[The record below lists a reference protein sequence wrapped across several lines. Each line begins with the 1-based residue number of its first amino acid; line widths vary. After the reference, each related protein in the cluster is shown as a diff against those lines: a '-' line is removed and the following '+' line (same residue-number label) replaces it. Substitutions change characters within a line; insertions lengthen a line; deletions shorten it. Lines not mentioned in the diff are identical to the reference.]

1 MKECKGYLLHRNPY
15 GTIFGM
21 SIFPNKNG
29 VKNKKKKASR
39 ETSSLTVQIIGVFL
53 ATAGILWLLSLL
65 TFSQSDP
72 VLLFTHSSSQL
83 IPENAVGLVGST
95 AAFSL
100 FTMVGG
106 GSFVVPLVLV
116 GFGLTVLWSE
126 QFHVSLAGV
135 LGSLLAVLS
144 VSALLH
150 LYSLSLVPTEEIGV
164 AKGGLIGQGLS
175 EVLGTYFATTG
186 AMIILLA
193 MLLVSF
199 LLLVP
204 VSLGQL
210 ARGTLSV
217 GATLWDR
224 MGESLLAL
232 KEQEWWVRNAEPKQ
246 NKSIRI
252 NRELAARG
260 GIGSVGLD
268 SILESSKGDNIPSE
282 INPVLIESEPRLALT
297 DQTDQE
303 YLAGK
308 VVSES
313 YEMPSPVDLLDTH
326 AARAAHQTDSVLKS
340 QSEILVQ
347 TLSSFGIE
355 GSVTDVHPGPVI
367 TMYEFAPGP
376 GIKVARIVTL
386 SDDLAMALKALKV
399 RVVAP
404 LPNKSTVGIEVP
416 NPQRETVGL
425 KDMLTSEAFA
435 KARSKLALALGKD
448 IYGRPVVT
456 DLRTM
461 PHLLVAGATG
471 SGKSVGLNCL
481 LLNILFTAHPDE
493 VKLLLVDPKVLE
505 LQVYDGIPHLI
516 RPVITN
522 PKEAARGL
530 GWVVQEM
537 ERRYRVLAELGV
549 RNIDAYNR
557 KVAELQEAPQTRR
570 SKKKLTK
577 GQTMDVDDPPEL
589 EIPIEDRASL
599 PYIVV
604 VIDEFADLMM
614 VAPKDIEDRIARL
627 AQMARASGIH
637 LILATQRPSVDVVTG
652 IIKANFPARIA
663 YQVSSKTDSRT
674 ILDANGAESLLGK
687 GDMLF
692 LASGTGRL
700 VRLHGPY
707 VSDDEVRNVVEWVK
721 AQASPVYDQAA
732 LAAVQESST
741 DDQVEDE
748 TYERARELIMT
759 TGQAS
764 ASFIQRRLRVGYP
777 RAARMIEQMEEEG
790 LVSAPGR
797 DGRREVLVRGTAAA
811 EIG

>member
-1 MKECKGYLLHRNPY
+1 
-15 GTIFGM
+15 M
-21 SIFPNKNG
+21 SIFP
-29 VKNKKKKASR
+29 
-39 ETSSLTVQIIGVFL
+39 SSKSKPTKDQTKEFSVLTTQVV
-53 ATAGILWLLSLL
+53 GILVATFGILGLLSMA
-65 TFSQSDP
+65 TFSPADP
-72 VLLFTHSSSQL
+72 ILFVEHPSLNSF
-83 IPENAVGLVGST
+83 PENAVGLIGAT
-95 AAFSL
+95 LAFSL
-100 FTMVGG
+100 LTIVGG
-106 GSFVVPLVLV
+106 GAYVVPLLLVVL
-116 GFGLTVLWSE
+116 GLSVLWGEKLRITSG
-126 QFHVSLAGV
+126 SL
-135 LGSLLAVLS
+135 LGSLLGVLS

-150 LYSLSLVPTEEIGV
+150 LQFSAGPQTYAMDGLGV
-164 AKGGLIGQGLS
+164 GTGGVVGQWVAHGLGS
-175 EVLGTYFATTG
+175 YLAVTG
-186 AMIILLA
+186 ATIILGA
-193 MLLVSF
+193 LLLIAF

-204 VSLGQL
+204 VSIGQMARAIFSLGGRL
-210 ARGTLSV
+210 KNTVVESV
-217 GATLWDR
+217 RERD
-224 MGESLLAL
+224 
-232 KEQEWWVRNAEPKQ
+232 WWVSDAQPKM

-252 NRELAARG
+252 NRQLAARG
-260 GIGSVGLD
+260 GIGMVVLETPEPKAKLSKVKGEEI
-268 SILESSKGDNIPSE
+268 SAAIETAPILPLEEEVDDTFISRKQISK
-282 INPVLIESEPRLALT
+282 
-297 DQTDQE
+297 
-303 YLAGK
+303 
-308 VVSES
+308 S
-313 YEMPSPVDLLDTH
+313 YQMPSPVDLLDTH

-340 QSEILVQ
+340 QSEVLVN
-347 TLSSFGIE
+347 TLASFGIE

-376 GIKVARIVTL
+376 GIKVARIVNL
-386 SDDLAMALKALKV
+386 ADDLAMALKALKV

-404 LPNKSTVGIEVP
+404 LPGKSTVGIEVP

-425 KDMLTSEAFA
+425 KEMLTSEVFTR
-435 KARSKLALALGKD
+435 ARSKLALALGKD
-448 IYGRPVVT
+448 ILGRPVVT

-493 VKLLLVDPKVLE
+493 VKLLLIDPKVLE

-537 ERRYRVLAELGV
+537 ERRYQVLAELGV
-549 RNIDAYNR
+549 RNIDAYN
-557 KVAELQEAPQTRR
+557 KKITECQETGSLLRTV
-570 SKKKLTK
+570 KKLSR
-577 GQTMDVDDPPEL
+577 GQSMNL
-589 EIPIEDRASL
+589 EEGAPLLETSQEERVPL

-604 VIDEFADLMM
+604 VIDEFADLIM

-637 LILATQRPSVDVVTG
+637 LVLATQRPSVDVVTG
-652 IIKANFPARIA
+652 LIKANFPARIA
-663 YQVSSKTDSRT
+663 YQVSSKIDSRT

-692 LASGTGRL
+692 LSSGTGGIN
-700 VRLHGPY
+700 RLHGPY
-707 VSDDEVRNVVEWVK
+707 VSDEEVRGVVEWVK
-721 AQASPVYDQAA
+721 SQATPVYDPVAVES
-732 LAAVQESST
+732 VQEPT
-741 DDQVEDE
+741 VDEQERDE
-748 TYERARELIMT
+748 TYERARELVMT

-797 DGRREVLVRGTAAA
+797 DGRRDVLARGTAIA

>member
-1 MKECKGYLLHRNPY
+1 
-15 GTIFGM
+15 M
-21 SIFPNKNG
+21 SIFLSKKV
-29 VKNKKKKASR
+29 VKGKQQPQGISA
-39 ETSSLTVQIIGVFL
+39 LTIQIVGIFL
-53 ATAGILWLLSLL
+53 ATVGILCLLSIL
-65 TFSQSDP
+65 TFSPADP
-72 VLLFTHSSSQL
+72 VLLFPNSSADGVL
-83 IPENAVGLVGST
+83 NNAVGLMGST

-100 FTMVGG
+100 FTIVGG
-106 GSFVVPLVLV
+106 GAFVVPLLFV
-116 GFGLTVLWSE
+116 GFGLNALWSE
-126 QFHVSLAGV
+126 RWQVTMGGCV
-135 LGSLLAVLS
+135 GSLLAILS

-150 LYSLSLVPTEEIGV
+150 LQSSPIAKADATGHLS
-164 AKGGLIGQGLS
+164 GGFVGQGVS
-175 EVLGTYFATTG
+175 EILGTYFGTTG
-186 AMIILLA
+186 ATIILGA
-193 MLLVSF
+193 MSLVAF

-204 VSLGQL
+204 VSLGQMV
-210 ARGTLSV
+210 RGTIALV
-217 GATLWDR
+217 GRLRDR
-224 MGESLLAL
+224 LVSFLVGM
-232 KEQEWWVRNAEPKQ
+232 KDREWWAKDTEPKR

-260 GIGSVGLD
+260 GIGNLGLD
-268 SILESSKGDNIPSE
+268 SIIELPKASKAQSESSPILSDA
-282 INPVLIESEPRLALT
+282 EPYLALT
-297 DQTDQE
+297 DQSDNG
-303 YLAGK
+303 YLVRKTVGEA
-308 VVSES
+308 
-313 YEMPSPVDLLDTH
+313 YQMPSPADLLDTH
-326 AARAAHQTDSVLKS
+326 AARATHQTDSVLKS
-340 QSEILVQ
+340 QSDILVQ
-347 TLSSFGIE
+347 TLASFGIE

-376 GIKVARIVTL
+376 GIKVARIVNL

-404 LPNKSTVGIEVP
+404 LPGKSTVGIEVP

-425 KDMLTSEAFA
+425 KDMLTSQVFVR
-435 KARSKLALALGKD
+435 ARSKLVLALGKD

-530 GWVVQEM
+530 SWVVQEM

-557 KVAELQEAPQTRR
+557 KVVELQETVSTGPR
-570 SKKKLTK
+570 KKTKLTK
-577 GQTMDVDDPPEL
+577 GQSMEVDEAPGLETSIEEL
-589 EIPIEDRASL
+589 TTL

-692 LASGTGRL
+692 LASGTGRI

-721 AQASPVYDQAA
+721 SQATPIYDKAA
-732 LAAVQESST
+732 LAAVQDSPAE
-741 DDQVEDE
+741 DQEADE
-748 TYERARELIMT
+748 TYERARELVMT

-777 RAARMIEQMEEEG
+777 RAARMIEQMEAEG
-790 LVSAPGR
+790 FVSAPGR
-797 DGRREVLVRGTAAA
+797 DGRREVLAPGTARA

>member
-1 MKECKGYLLHRNPY
+1 
-15 GTIFGM
+15 M
-21 SIFPNKNG
+21 SIFPSK
-29 VKNKKKKASR
+29 KESKKKKPPQ
-39 ETSSLTVQIIGVFL
+39 EISSLTVQIAGVFL
-53 ATAGILWLLSLL
+53 ATVGILWLLSLL
-65 TFSQSDP
+65 TFSPADP
-72 VLLFTHSSSQL
+72 VLLFPHSSAQS
-83 IPENAVGLVGST
+83 IPDNAVGLVGST

-100 FTMVGG
+100 LTMVGG
-106 GSFVVPLVLV
+106 GSFVVPLLLV

-126 QFHVSLAGV
+126 RLQLTIGGIG
-135 LGSLLAVLS
+135 GSLLAILS

-150 LYSLSLVPTEEIGV
+150 LQSSGSAIADIVSAHAGGFVGRGV
-164 AKGGLIGQGLS
+164 S
-175 EVLGTYFATTG
+175 EALGTYFGTTG
-186 AMIILLA
+186 AFIILCS
-193 MLLVSF
+193 MLLVAF

-210 ARGTLSV
+210 ARGMFALA
-217 GATLWDR
+217 GGLWTR
-224 MGESLLAL
+224 MASSLVAMKES
-232 KEQEWWVRNAEPKQ
+232 EWWAQDAEPKK

-260 GIGSVGLD
+260 GIGSLGLD
-268 SILESSKGDNIPSE
+268 SILESSKEPKASSE
-282 INPVLIESEPRLALT
+282 TNPALLEAEPRLALT
-297 DQTDQE
+297 DQTDQD
-303 YLAGK
+303 YLSRK
-308 VVSES
+308 TVSES
-313 YEMPSPVDLLDTH
+313 YEMPSPMDLLDTH

-340 QSEILVQ
+340 QSDILVQ
-347 TLSSFGIE
+347 TLGSFGIE

-367 TMYEFAPGP
+367 TMYEFAPRP
-376 GIKVARIVTL
+376 GIKVARIVNL
-386 SDDLAMALKALKV
+386 ADDLAMALKALKV

-435 KARSKLALALGKD
+435 KARSKLAIALGKD

-471 SGKSVGLNCL
+471 AGKSVGLNCL
-481 LLNILFTAHPDE
+481 LLNILFTAHPDD

-530 GWVVQEM
+530 SWVVQEM

-557 KVAELQEAPQTRR
+557 KVIELQESGSPGRG
-570 SKKKLTK
+570 KKKLSK
-577 GQTMDVDDPPEL
+577 GQSMDIEEAPLL
-589 EIPIEDRASL
+589 ETPIEERTTL

-637 LILATQRPSVDVVTG
+637 VILATQRPSVDVVTG
-652 IIKANFPARIA
+652 LIKANFPARIA
-663 YQVSSKTDSRT
+663 YQVSSKIDSRT

-692 LASGTGRL
+692 LASGTGRI

-721 AQASPVYDQAA
+721 AQASPVYDQTA
-732 LAAVQESST
+732 LASVEESST
-741 DDQVEDE
+741 EDQAEDE

-764 ASFIQRRLRVGYP
+764 ASFLQRRLRVGYP
-777 RAARMIEQMEEEG
+777 RAARMIEQMQEEG

-797 DGRREVLVRGTAAA
+797 DGRREVLARGTATA

>member
-1 MKECKGYLLHRNPY
+1 
-15 GTIFGM
+15 M
-21 SIFPNKNG
+21 SIFPSKKV
-29 VKNKKKKASR
+29 VKNKKPSQ
-39 ETSSLTVQIIGVFL
+39 ETSSLTVQIAGVFL
-53 ATAGILWLLSLL
+53 ATVGILWLLSLF
-65 TFSQSDP
+65 TFSPNDP
-72 VLLFTHSSSQL
+72 VLLFPHSASHTV
-83 IPENAVGLVGST
+83 PDNAVGLVGST
-95 AAFSL
+95 LAFAL
-100 FTMVGG
+100 LTMVGG
-106 GSFVVPLVLV
+106 GAFVVPLILV

-126 QFHVSLAGV
+126 RLEVTLAGMV
-135 LGSLLAVLS
+135 GSFLGILS
-144 VSALLH
+144 VSALFH
-150 LYSLSLVPTEEIGV
+150 LQDFSFVNAEALGLTSGGVIGKV
-164 AKGGLIGQGLS
+164 VS
-175 EVLGTYFATTG
+175 EVLGTYFGTTG
-186 AMIILLA
+186 AAIILGA
-193 MLLVSF
+193 MLLVAF

-204 VSLGQL
+204 VSLGQM
-210 ARGTLSV
+210 ARGSITVGGGLWGRLSSSL
-217 GATLWDR
+217 ATL
-224 MGESLLAL
+224 
-232 KEQEWWVRNAEPKQ
+232 KEREWWSQDSEPKK

-252 NRELAARG
+252 NREIAARG
-260 GIGSVGLD
+260 GIGNLGLD
-268 SILESSKGDNIPSE
+268 SILESTKGSKVPPE
-282 INPVLIESEPRLALT
+282 TNPALIEAEPRLALT
-297 DQTDQE
+297 DQTDTE
-303 YLAGK
+303 YLSK
-308 VVSES
+308 KTVSES

-340 QSEILVQ
+340 QSDILVQ
-347 TLSSFGIE
+347 TLGSFGIE

-376 GIKVARIVTL
+376 GIKVARIVNL
-386 SDDLAMALKALKV
+386 ADDLAMALKALKV

-425 KDMLTSEAFA
+425 KDMLTSEAFV
-435 KARSKLALALGKD
+435 KARSKLAIALGKD

-471 SGKSVGLNCL
+471 AGKSVGLNCL
-481 LLNILFTAHPDE
+481 LLNILFNAHPDE

-530 GWVVQEM
+530 SWVVQEM

-549 RNIDAYNR
+549 RNIDAYNK
-557 KVAELQEAPQTRR
+557 KVAEFQASGSGRK
-570 SKKKLTK
+570 SKKKLSK
-577 GQTMDVDDPPEL
+577 GQAMDL
-589 EIPIEDRASL
+589 EDAPVLETPIEEAVPL

-604 VIDEFADLMM
+604 IIDEFADLMM

-652 IIKANFPARIA
+652 LIKANFPARIA
-663 YQVSSKTDSRT
+663 YQVSSKIDSRT

-692 LASGTGRL
+692 LASGTGRI

-707 VSDDEVRNVVEWVK
+707 VSDEEVRNVVEWVK
-721 AQASPVYDQAA
+721 SQASPVYDPAA
-732 LAAVQESST
+732 LASVQEAPAEE
-741 DDQVEDE
+741 QEADE
-748 TYERARELIMT
+748 TYERARELIMN

-777 RAARMIEQMEEEG
+777 RAARMIEQMEDEG

-797 DGRREVLVRGTAAA
+797 DGRREVLARGTAAA

>member
-1 MKECKGYLLHRNPY
+1 
-15 GTIFGM
+15 M
-21 SIFPNKNG
+21 SIFPSKKV
-29 VKNKKKKASR
+29 VKNKKPPQ
-39 ETSSLTVQIIGVFL
+39 ETSSLTVQITGVFL
-53 ATAGILWLLSLL
+53 ATVGILWLLSLL
-65 TFSQSDP
+65 TYSPADP
-72 VLLFTHSSSQL
+72 VLWFPHSSAQQV
-83 IPENAVGLVGST
+83 PDNAVGLVGST
-95 AAFSL
+95 LAFSL
-100 FTMVGG
+100 LKMVGG
-106 GSFVVPLVLV
+106 GSFVVPLLFV

-126 QFHVSLAGV
+126 RLHVSLVGL
-135 LGSLLAVLS
+135 LGSLLAILS

-150 LYSLSLVPTEEIGV
+150 LQASPLVTADTFGMNT
-164 AKGGLIGQGLS
+164 GGLVGQGLS
-175 EVLGTYFATTG
+175 EVLGTYFAATG
-186 AMIILLA
+186 AMIILGA
-193 MLLVSF
+193 MVLVAF

-204 VSLGQL
+204 LSLGQM
-210 ARGTLSV
+210 ARGMIAL
-217 GATLWDR
+217 GAGLWER
-224 MGESLLAL
+224 MAASLLAM
-232 KEQEWWVRNAEPKQ
+232 KEREWWARDAEPKK

-260 GIGSVGLD
+260 GIGSLGLG
-268 SILESSKGDNIPSE
+268 ILESSKGLKTPSE
-282 INPVLIESEPRLALT
+282 TNLALLEAQPRLALT
-297 DQTDQE
+297 DQTDHD
-303 YLAGK
+303 YLVRKTVGEA
-308 VVSES
+308 
-313 YEMPSPVDLLDTH
+313 YQMPSPEDLLDTH

-340 QSEILVQ
+340 QSDILVQ
-347 TLSSFGIE
+347 TLGSFGIE

-386 SDDLAMALKALKV
+386 ADDLAMALKALKV

-493 VKLLLVDPKVLE
+493 VKLLLIDPKVLE

-530 GWVVQEM
+530 SWVVQEM

-557 KVAELQEAPQTRR
+557 KVVELQEAGSTSPR
-570 SKKKLTK
+570 KKMKLNK
-577 GQTMDVDDPPEL
+577 GQSMEVDEAPAL
-589 EIPIEDRASL
+589 EIPIEERTTL

-692 LASGTGRL
+692 LASGTGRI

-721 AQASPVYDQAA
+721 AQASPVYDQTA
-732 LAAVQESST
+732 LASVQDSLTE
-741 DDQVEDE
+741 DQAEDE

-777 RAARMIEQMEEEG
+777 RAARMIEQMEDEG

-797 DGRREVLVRGTAAA
+797 DGRREVLARGTATA
-811 EIG
+811 EIV